1 MNLAQLLDLILHV
14 DKTMGEVI
22 RQYGALIYVLI
33 AAIIFSETGFVVLF
47 FLPGDTLLFIG
58 GAFCAS
64 GAMNVGLLILLL
76 IVAAVAGNTL
86 NYFIGRFIGHK
97 VFSHNYRWLD
107 QDALRKTH
115 QFYEKYGGI
124 TVVLSRFLPV
134 LRTFAP
140 FVAGVSEMTFSK
152 FQAFNIGGAAL
163 WVGLLVSLG
172 YFFGNIP
179 VFHDHLNSIALI
191 GTGAAVLPVVAGALW
206 RFSRK
211 ATRKN

>member
-1 MNLAQLLDLILHV
+1 MNFFDLILHV
-14 DKTMGEVI
+14 DKYMGEVI
-22 RQYGALIYVLI
+22 RQYGSLIYLLI
-33 AAIIFSETGFVVLF
+33 AAIVFSETGFVVLF

-64 GAMNVGLLILLL
+64 GQMHVGLLMLLL
-76 IVAAVAGNTL
+76 IAAAVAGNTL

-97 VFSHNYRWLD
+97 VFTHNYRWLN

-115 QFYEKYGGI
+115 KFYEKYGGI

-140 FVAGVSEMTFSK
+140 FVAGVSEMTLTK
-152 FQAFNIGGAAL
+152 FQAYNFGGAAL
-163 WVGLLVSLG
+163 WVSLLVSLG

-179 VFHDHLNSIALI
+179 IFHDHLNSIVMI
-191 GTGAAVLPVVAGALW
+191 GVGAALLPVVVGALW
-206 RFSRK
+206 RFARK
-211 ATRKN
+211 ALRGS